1 MGTYVGENLTGLDYV
16 ALIVPVLV
24 VLFGLIGGV
33 YWADSHPSVRHVGE
47 PRTYGRAREPL
58 PAHGPVT
65 ARTTLAGG
73 ADDEVTGSRA
83 AATHHAG
90 TSPAAEP
97 PPQADESTAEP
108 PGQAEQ

>member
-58 PAHGPVT
+58 PAHGHVT
-65 ARTTLAGG
+65 AGTTLAGG
-73 ADDEVTGSRA
+73 AADEVTGSRA
-83 AATHHAG
+83 ASHHAG
-90 TSPAAEP
+90 APPAAEP
-97 PPQADESTAEP
+97 PPQADQSTTEP